1 MRILYAL
8 VAEEHYHGVKDKDKI
23 MKANEAPE
31 KIYLYPYSTDGIY
44 EVETKPLEWT
54 IEYIRTDAFI
64 EKADK
69 FINSFFHPGD
79 TELKKVILDEF
90 HKYMKGE

>member
-1 MRILYAL
+1 
-8 VAEEHYHGVKDKDKI
+8 

-31 KIYLYPYSTDGIY
+31 KLYMNWVNY
-44 EVETKPLEWT
+44 PLEEMQV
-54 IEYIRTDAFI
+54 EYTRTDAFI

-69 FINSFFHPGD
+69 FISSFFHPDD
-79 TELKKVILDEF
+79 TELKKGILDEF